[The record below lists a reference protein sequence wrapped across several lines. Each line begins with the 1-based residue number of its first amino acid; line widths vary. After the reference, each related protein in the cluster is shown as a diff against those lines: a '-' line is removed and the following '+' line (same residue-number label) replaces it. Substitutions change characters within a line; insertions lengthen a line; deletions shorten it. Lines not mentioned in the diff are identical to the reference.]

1 MTRIVL
7 SLTLALGT
15 SQLATGQQPAVDQA
29 QLKNLQAEVKTLR
42 LQVKELQARLRKQE
56 VKQPRAGDGTGHLLV
71 MPGIASSSDVSFAK
85 GALITLRA
93 KDAEAIAD
101 ALPDLHRA
109 MLVITLTAK
118 DAEAIGRECPAVRS
132 VAPVVR
138 TRTQVT
144 FANRN
149 WVPSFIYG
157 TTPAFLDVREW
168 TGLKEGEPFTEAD
181 VRNQARVCLIGQTI
195 KRKLFDKQSPLG
207 REIRLANVTFK
218 VVGVLSER
226 GETVMGLDRDDIV
239 VAPWTS
245 IKARVSSSM
254 LTNVNQSAAATANS
268 TNAAVNA
275 ATSVSSLSQLYP
287 RTNVVPYPMADPL
300 RFGIIDQIVV
310 RAKSTKEIPAA
321 TRQIADL
328 LRQRHHIKKGQPDD
342 FGIRDLTELVKI
354 LRPDKTQK

>member
-15 SQLATGQQPAVDQA
+15 SQLATGLQPAVDQDE
-29 QLKNLQAEVKTLR
+29 LKKLQAEVKTLR
-42 LQVKELQARLRKQE
+42 LQVEKLQALLKRGVR
-56 VKQPRAGDGTGHLLV
+56 QPTAGDGTGHLLV
-71 MPGIASSSDVSFAK
+71 MPGVASSGGVSFAE
-85 GALITLRA
+85 GAVL
-93 KDAEAIAD
+93 
-101 ALPDLHRA
+101 
-109 MLVITLTAK
+109 TLTAK

-138 TRTQVT
+138 TRTRVT
-144 FANRN
+144 FATRN

-195 KRKLFDKQSPLG
+195 KRKLFDNRSPLG
-207 REIRLANVTFK
+207 REIRLANVAFK
-218 VVGVLSER
+218 VVGVLSAR
-226 GETVMGLDRDDIV
+226 GATVMGWDQDDIV

-245 IKARVSSSM
+245 IKARVASNFI
-254 LTNVNQSAAATANS
+254 TGNVKQGANGFNQSYPGAK
-268 TNAAVNA
+268 
-275 ATSVSSLSQLYP
+275 TSVYP
-287 RTNVVPYPMADPL
+287 TVDPL
-300 RFGIIDQIVV
+300 RQVDEAQQQRFGSIDQIVV

-321 TRQIADL
+321 IRQITDL

-342 FGIRDLTELVKI
+342 FGIRDMTELVKM
-354 LRPDKTQK
+354 LRPAKMQK